1 MRLNISDV
9 TIELLERA
17 QQLSHLP
24 AVRKNSS
31 YFKKVRTNSSSGNQ
45 KSYCCNQK
53 SYCLFESNRK
63 IARSQEQP
71 FNCPY
76 PSYPNIS
83 N

>member
-24 AVRKNSS
+24 AVR
-31 YFKKVRTNSSSGNQ
+31 TNSSNQ
-45 KSYCCNQK
+45 S
-53 SYCLFESNRK
+53 L
-63 IARSQEQP
+63 IALLNLIGRLQEKH
-71 FNCPY
+71 FICPY